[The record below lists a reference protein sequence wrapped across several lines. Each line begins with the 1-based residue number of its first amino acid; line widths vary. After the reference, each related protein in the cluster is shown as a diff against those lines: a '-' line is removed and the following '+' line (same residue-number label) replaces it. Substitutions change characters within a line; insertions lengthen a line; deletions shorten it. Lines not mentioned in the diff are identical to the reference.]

1 MERWIHITD
10 RHYEELYLKL
20 KSRSHLVFSWKLGA
34 FFSAL
39 FLSSSCVFCAI
50 ASRVRVNTS
59 ARTIYSPCLNS
70 VHRIS
75 MFIRT
80 HTAKWWLIPQMLSHT
95 NTFSYTWFSLTTPTY
110 FQSLPLCFSANGS
123 NLLRNNKHHGVFND
137 GYYQWPCG
145 KCQINIA
152 MAVFVSVVLDK
163 RSVPLHR
170 GLCRMFASLPRSLLI
185 TFNLWRK
192 NTQHCTL
199 CRFWAQNYLAH
210 LEGLQEA
217 ALLFPPLLYLWINL
231 SVSQKC

>member
-1 MERWIHITD
+1 
-10 RHYEELYLKL
+10 
-20 KSRSHLVFSWKLGA
+20 
-34 FFSAL
+34 
-39 FLSSSCVFCAI
+39 
-50 ASRVRVNTS
+50 
-59 ARTIYSPCLNS
+59 
-70 VHRIS
+70 
-75 MFIRT
+75 
-80 HTAKWWLIPQMLSHT
+80 MLSHT

-185 TFNLWRK
+185 IFNLWRK
-192 NTQHCTL
+192 NT
-199 CRFWAQNYLAH
+199 
-210 LEGLQEA
+210 
-217 ALLFPPLLYLWINL
+217 ALHPLLLLGSEL
-231 SVSQKC
+231 SRPLGRSSGSRSISPSSISMNKPEHFTEMLTISAELSPHCAICGIQ